1 MPRRPWLAAA
11 MLATGAL
18 LVVSAQLAGAASDRR
33 GGVFRVGTTGASVQV
48 DPQLSYITTA
58 WWLEYATAAKLYN
71 YPDRKGPPGTI
82 LQPEVASR
90 YVVSNGGKRYTF
102 FIRKG
107 FRFSDGTPVTARN
120 FKYAIDRV
128 ANKDLASPGAQFI
141 TDEKG
146 TDIVGAEE
154 VNQGNGT
161 DVRGVRVR
169 GNRLIINLTRPD
181 GASCRDHD
189 AVLPGDLDEASARPR
204 GREREQR
211 QRPSVGRAVRVHA
224 ERRQHADLDQ
234 AQPVLDARAGSR
246 AAPQPGGCRHPVE
259 PQRADGLRAGRE
271 RRARRGAAAGRRG
284 PERRGSVRREQDAL
298 LGEVRRT
305 APASCL

>member
-11 MLATGAL
+11 MLATGAF

-48 DPQLSYITTA
+48 DPQLAYITTA

-107 FRFSDGTPVTARN
+107 FRFSDGTPVTAKN

-128 ANKDLASPGAQFI
+128 ANRELASPGAQFI

-161 DVRGVRVR
+161 DVRGVKVR

-181 GASCRDHD
+181 GSFLSKITMPFFQATSTR
-189 AVLPGDLDEASARPR
+189 LPLDREVV
-204 GREREQR
+204 EREQR
-211 QRPSVGRAVRVHA
+211 QRPAVGGPVHVHA

-234 AQPVLDARAGSR
+234 AEPVLDTRAWS
-246 AAPQPGGCRHPVE
+246 
-259 PQRADGLRAGRE
+259 
-271 RRARRGAAAGRRG
+271 
-284 PERRGSVRREQDAL
+284 
-298 LGEVRRT
+298 
-305 APASCL
+305 